1 MRYTLLSSPLKHP
14 AYRHPCESGGP
25 ESSRKDWIPGSA
37 GMTRV
42 LPWGL
47 FQRAVKTLG
56 TTMLLCA
63 LAGSRAVGQQ
73 ADHDAEHALAL
84 KLQNPVAALISVPF
98 QSNFEWGGGPRSE
111 GFKYTLNIQPVIP
124 ISISEDWN
132 LISRTILPVIEQ
144 DDVVPNSSQAGLG
157 DTLQSLFFSPKAPG
171 VGGLIWGLGPA
182 ILLPTSTEDH
192 LGAQKFAIGPTHV
205 FLRQHSGWTYGMLN
219 YHLVSFGGTH
229 STEDVN
235 QTYFQPFLSFT
246 TKTYTTFSLNTEST
260 YDWEAAKW
268 TVPLNLLVAQL
279 VRIGGQAMQF
289 RIGPKLYVAGP
300 TGAPDWGIR
309 FEYTL
314 LFPTS

>member
-1 MRYTLLSSPLKHP
+1 MTDALL
-14 AYRHPCESGGP
+14 R
-25 ESSRKDWIPGSA
+25 
-37 GMTRV
+37 
-42 LPWGL
+42 
-47 FQRAVKTLG
+47 TLG
-56 TTMLLCA
+56 TTILLCA
-63 LAGSRAVGQQ
+63 LAGTSAVGQEAQ
-73 ADHDAEHALAL
+73 QDAEHALAM

-98 QSNFEWGGGPRSE
+98 QSNFEWGGGPQSK
-111 GFKYTLNIQPVIP
+111 GFKYTINIQPVIP

-144 DDVVPNSSQAGLG
+144 DDIVPNSSQAGLG
-157 DTLQSLFFSPKAPG
+157 DTLQSLFLSPKAPG
-171 VGGLIWGLGPA
+171 VGGIIWGLGPA

-192 LGAQKFAIGPTHV
+192 LGAQKFAIGPTAV
-205 FLRQHSGWTYGMLN
+205 ALRQHSGWTYGMLMN
-219 YHLVSFGGTH
+219 HIVSFGGTH

-235 QTYFQPFLSFT
+235 STYFQPFLSFT
-246 TKTYTTFSLNTEST
+246 TKTHTTFSLNTEST

-289 RIGPKLYVAGP
+289 RIGPKLYVEGP

>member
-1 MRYTLLSSPLKHP
+1 MGDT
-14 AYRHPCESGGP
+14 
-25 ESSRKDWIPGSA
+25 
-37 GMTRV
+37 V
-42 LPWGL
+42 L
-47 FQRAVKTLG
+47 KTLG
-56 TTMLLCA
+56 TVIMVCA
-63 LAGSRAVGQQ
+63 LAGSSAVGQE
-73 ADHDAEHALAL
+73 AGHDSDHALAL

-182 ILLPTSTEDH
+182 LLLPTSTEDH

-205 FLRQHSGWTYGMLN
+205 FLRQQSGWTYGMLN
-219 YHLVSFGGTH
+219 NHLVSFGGTH
-229 STEDVN
+229 RTEDVN
-235 QTYFQPFLSFT
+235 STYFQPFVSFT
-246 TKTYTTFSLNTEST
+246 TRTRTTFALNSEST
-260 YDWEAAKW
+260 YDWNAAKW
-268 TVPLNLLVAQL
+268 TVPLHLLVAQL
-279 VRIGGQAMQF
+279 VRIGGQPMQF
-289 RIGPKLYVAGP
+289 RIGPALYVAGP